1 MKKITAAILIAM
13 LVFTSAAPAY
23 AFTFKQA
30 AQLKSEYS
38 EPFIDLAELIG
49 DSEMGRGGNQETSLS
64 GNTDEETED
73 QNGTGTGA
81 GLAETEA
88 VQTIEQVEMNI
99 TVHDTDMKL
108 NGATVMSADALRSS
122 IRSAYKDG
130 MEIRLVDDYAEYNT
144 YLSVLRV
151 LEDLKIKPVEEQKK

>member
-30 AQLKSEYS
+30 AQLKNAEK
-38 EPFIDLAELIG
+38 PFIDLAELIG

-108 NGATVMSADALRSS
+108 NGATVMSADALRTS

-130 MEIRLVDDYAEYNT
+130 MSIRLVDDYAEYNT

>member
-23 AFTFKQA
+23 AMAFREA
-30 AQLKSEYS
+30 ADLKNAEK
-38 EPFIDLAELIG
+38 PFIDLAELIG

-73 QNGTGTGA
+73 QSGTGTGA
-81 GLAETEA
+81 GLAETEPI
-88 VQTIEQVEMNI
+88 QTIEQVEMNI
-99 TVHDTDMKL
+99 TVQDTDMKL
-108 NGATVMSADALRSS
+108 NGVSVKSADALRSK
-122 IRSAYKDG
+122 IRSEYKDG
-130 MEIRLVDDYAEYNT
+130 MDIKLVDDYAEYKT

>member
-1 MKKITAAILIAM
+1 MKRLTAAILIAM

-23 AFTFKQA
+23 AMAFREA
-30 AQLKSEYS
+30 ADLKNAEK
-38 EPFIDLAELIG
+38 PFIDLAELIG

-73 QNGTGTGA
+73 QSGTGTGA
-81 GLAETEA
+81 GLAETEPI
-88 VQTIEQVEMNI
+88 QTIEQVEMNI
-99 TVHDTDMKL
+99 TVQDTDMKL
-108 NGATVMSADALRSS
+108 NGVSVKSADALRSK
-122 IRSAYKDG
+122 IRSEYKDG
-130 MEIRLVDDYAEYNT
+130 MDIKLVDDYAEYNT